1 MANGFKQQTIVFK
14 VSDNIK
20 EMMIKHYEDMKC
32 EKTPPYAIFQVKDFD
47 CVTTLYESGKVM
59 FQGIGADIEA
69 SYWTEQE
76 RVINKNIIDTTPKEK
91 EKKEKEEKK
100 VFINEASVGSDEVG
114 TGDYFGPLIVTAAF
128 VSKENIAWMQD
139 LGVRDSKKITDEK
152 IIKIAPE
159 LIKRIPHTTMV
170 LSNEEYNQYH
180 GSDFNMNKVKAILH
194 NKCLLSVIKKDGVQ
208 YSKIVVDQFEPE
220 KAYYAHIAKVPEK
233 VTNITFMTK
242 AEDQCMSVAASSI
255 ISRYIFLKEMKKLS
269 DRFNIVMPLGASN
282 LVDEVGATLVKKY
295 GKDILNQ
302 IAKLSFKN
310 TEKILEIAKTR

>member
-1 MANGFKQQTIVFK
+1 MKNGFKPVTIVFK

-76 RVINKNIIDTTPKEK
+76 RVLNGKVIDTSSKEK
-91 EKKEKEEKK
+91 EKKEKDEKK

-114 TGDYFGPLIVTAAF
+114 TGDYFGPLVVTASF
-128 VSKENIAWMQD
+128 VSKENITWMQD
-139 LGVRDSKKITDEK
+139 LGVRDSKKLTDDK

-159 LIKRIPHTTMV
+159 LIKRIPHTTIV
-170 LSNEEYNQYH
+170 LSNEEYNSYH
-180 GSDFNMNKVKAILH
+180 TNDFNMNKVKAILH
-194 NKCLLSVIKKDGVQ
+194 NKCLLSVIKKDGVN

-220 KAYYAHIAKVPEK
+220 KAYYAHISKAPER

-269 DRFNIVMPLGASN
+269 DRFNIEMPLGASN
-282 LVDEVGATLVKKY
+282 LVDEVGATLVTKY
-295 GKDILNQ
+295 GKDILKQ

-310 TEKILEIAKTR
+310 TEKIYEIAKNR